1 MPCPW
6 FKDGFCTSPA
16 LERPST
22 DPVIPQKCLGDETV
36 YRACKYYR
44 EPTSISLKAAQ
55 PYISK
60 FGKPLLLIH
69 SLSKKPSSGCKFF
82 IVEKHESG
90 AYLAAC
96 DVLGRY
102 LTRYEVPL
110 CERHWENCP
119 YRRVGLVLEE
129 QSKK

>member
-22 DPVIPQKCLGDETV
+22 DPVISTKCTGDEV
-36 YRACKYYR
+36 IYRACKYFR
-44 EPTSISLKAAQ
+44 EPSTSLTAGRTY
-55 PYISK
+55 PSK
-60 FGKPLLLIH
+60 YGKPLLLIH
-69 SLSKKPSSGCKFF
+69 SLTRKPSSNCEFF
-82 IVEKHESG
+82 IIEKHESG

-110 CERHWENCP
+110 CEKHWDNCP
-119 YRRVGLVLEE
+119 YRRVGLTLELR
-129 QSKK
+129 KK